1 MVVTSQGNPTTSAT
15 PSSAAVTTTAAAS
28 TKLRKIRMTRQVRK
42 PHSPT
47 TTRSEAAR
55 RRDLPVALLLILP
68 AVAGFAVFFAYPTLR
83 GIYLSFTDFHVL
95 SPPQWVGLANFRE
108 MFGDDVFWHSLLVT
122 VYFVVL
128 SVGFGTLVSL
138 ATAVVLHR
146 VTRSSALR
154 GVILLPF
161 LISNVIAALVWQWM
175 LDPTLGIISI
185 VIKHLTGHSILFFGS
200 GGWAILSLAA
210 ISVWKWMGYYA
221 LLIFAGLQTIPPT
234 IYEAGRVDGASEV
247 QMFRRLTV
255 PLLRPIL
262 VMVVVLTVINSFQ
275 VFDIVQVT
283 TKGGPANASNVLQ
296 MYIYDKAFR
305 QFDFGYAATMSL
317 ALFALLIAVTFTQ
330 LRLARANES
339 DLN

>member
-1 MVVTSQGNPTTSAT
+1 MVVTPQGNHMTPVKPPSGAAGAVATTVTSPLTKKDDKPAKVRRGT
-15 PSSAAVTTTAAAS
+15 P
-28 TKLRKIRMTRQVRK
+28 
-42 PHSPT
+42 
-47 TTRSEAAR
+47 TRSAAAR
-55 RRDLPVALLLILP
+55 RRDLPVALLLIIP
-68 AVAGFAVFFAYPTLR
+68 SVVGFLIFYAYPTFR

-95 SPPQWVGLANFRE
+95 SPPNWVGLANLRE
-108 MFGDDVFWHSLLVT
+108 MIHDDVFWHSLWVT
-122 VYFVVL
+122 VYFVIL
-128 SVGFGTLVSL
+128 SVVFGTLVSL
-138 ATAVVLHR
+138 VTAVVLHR

-175 LDPTLGIISI
+175 LDPQLGIIDI
-185 VIKHLTGHSILFFGS
+185 ALQHLTGHSIDFFGS
-200 GGWAILSLAA
+200 GNWAIPSIAA

-234 IYEAGRVDGASEV
+234 IYEAGRVDGAGEW

-283 TKGGPANASNVLQ
+283 TKGGPAYASNVLQ
-296 MYIYDKAFR
+296 MYIYNKAFS